1 LRQLATTKVESSKA
15 ADEDEEQTMSVG
27 SETMSQELLYFN
39 GINGT
44 TGAYGLPPM
53 TPQALADQIQD
64 SSFAE
69 TLRLKEL
76 EDKLKQVT
84 ANTKTLVDIVGLLAK
99 RQALELAGEAV
110 PASDWLKTFARDLTE
125 TILGKQY
132 VEPGNVL
139 ELENKL
145 RQDLVST
152 LGKIVKLLADKSNSE
167 LSAFLLNKEPDNST
181 DLKEK
186 LKDDTKH
193 KIADMQRKRL
203 DKSNA
208 QALANDAPSRT
219 AWLDAVTRELKE
231 LPIESLRQIKD
242 VSNVVTAPLDKLVK
256 ALQMLP
262 VDEQTSWPQALIAD
276 LQRLAQSSSTSWPQ
290 VIDTWRAGSSAL
302 TSDVG
307 DRVNWSGFFH
317 ALDEWL
323 EELSR
328 EVGHLA
334 VVAWVDPKRLDQA
347 GWGIIF
353 PAKMD
358 ANRREA
364 IKAKLTPLL
373 NLRQQKAG
381 DYYQV
386 YEGGNGYRPD
396 ETASAFLQRYG
407 ARSSDPADPDKV
419 PYYLLLVGSPEEI
432 PFQFQYQLD
441 VQYAVGRIDLGDDL
455 EAYANYAS
463 SVVAAEQSEFAQ
475 PLQIAFF
482 GTQNPNDAPTEA
494 SAKYLVEPLYQHF
507 TDKARAGLS
516 WQIDKI
522 SPKDAK
528 KVRLLNLLKENPPAL
543 LFTASHGLEFDG
555 AEVDKQRQFQGALIC
570 GEWDGKPGKVP
581 PECYLSG
588 KDIREA
594 GDLNLRGMIAFFF
607 ACYGAGT
614 PRYDEYYKQAFK
626 KQGKVIAEH
635 PFVADL
641 PKAMLSLSK
650 GGALAVVAH
659 VERAWMTSFL
669 AESPSKTPVSKARQ
683 SEHIAVFESAL
694 ERLLEGH
701 PIGAAMEYFNI
712 RYAALS
718 TELTA
723 LMDAPTDPNPYDLA
737 EKWTA
742 NNDARGYIVLG
753 DPAVRLYATPTDK

>member
-1 LRQLATTKVESSKA
+1 
-15 ADEDEEQTMSVG
+15 
-27 SETMSQELLYFN
+27 MSQELLYFN
-39 GINGT
+39 GINGDKGT
-44 TGAYGLPPM
+44 YGLPPM
-53 TPQALADQIQD
+53 TPQALSDQIQE
-64 SSFAE
+64 SKFAE
-69 TLRLKEL
+69 DKRLQVL
-76 EDKLKQVT
+76 EDKLKQIA
-84 ANTKTLVDIVGLLAK
+84 ANTKTLVDIVRLLAE
-99 RQALELAGEAV
+99 RPAQELTGAAPPAG
-110 PASDWLKTFARDLTE
+110 DWLKPFAQDLIE

-139 ELENKL
+139 ELEIKL
-145 RQDLVST
+145 RQDLVET
-152 LGKIVKLLADKSNSE
+152 LAQIAKLLADKRNQE
-167 LSAFLLNKEPDNST
+167 LAALLLNQEPDNSG

-186 LKDDTKH
+186 LKDDVKH
-193 KIADMQRKRL
+193 KTADMQNNRL
-203 DKSNA
+203 SASNV
-208 QALANDAPSRT
+208 QGLTNKTLSRA

-242 VSNVVTAPLDKLVK
+242 VSSVITAPLGKLVQ
-256 ALQMLP
+256 ALQALP
-262 VDEQTSWPQALIAD
+262 VDPQSHWPQALIAD
-276 LQRLAQSSSTSWPQ
+276 MQQFKSSPALWPQ
-290 VIDTWRAGSSAL
+290 VVDAWRAGSDPL
-302 TSDVG
+302 KGDMG
-307 DRVNWSGFFH
+307 DRVNWGDWLN
-317 ALDEWL
+317 ALNEWL

-328 EVGHLA
+328 QVGHLA
-334 VVAWVDPKRLDQA
+334 VVSWVNPKRLDQA

-358 ANRREA
+358 ASRREA
-364 IKAKLTPLL
+364 IKAKLQPLL
-373 NLRQQKAG
+373 ELRQKQAQVKSE

-386 YEGGNGYRPD
+386 YEGSNGYRPD
-396 ETASAFLQRYG
+396 DTASSFLWRQHETK
-407 ARSSDPADPDKV
+407 ASEPANPENV

-441 VQYAVGRIDLGDDL
+441 VQYAVGRIDFGDDL
-455 EAYANYAS
+455 EAYANYAL
-463 SVVAAEQSEFAQ
+463 SVVAAEQAGFAQ
-475 PLQIAFF
+475 PPQITFF
-482 GTQNPNDAPTEA
+482 GAQNPGDTATEL

-507 TDKARAGLS
+507 KSQADLP

-522 SPKDAK
+522 SPIDAK
-528 KVRLLNLLKENPPAL
+528 KVRLLGLLKENPPAL

-555 AEVDKQRQFQGALIC
+555 AEGDKQRQFQGALVC

-581 PECYLSG
+581 LECYLSG

-626 KQGKVIAEH
+626 KQGKVIAER

-659 VERAWMTSFL
+659 VERAWATSFL
-669 AESPSKTPVSKARQ
+669 AESSSKTPASKARQ
-683 SEHIAVFESAL
+683 SEHVDVFASAIGQ
-694 ERLLEGH
+694 LLDGH
-701 PIGAAMEYFNI
+701 PIGSAMEYFNV

-723 LMDAPTDPNPYDLA
+723 LMDAPMDPNPYDLA

-753 DPAVRLYATPTDK
+753 DPAVRLRAASNGK

>member
-1 LRQLATTKVESSKA
+1 
-15 ADEDEEQTMSVG
+15 
-27 SETMSQELLYFN
+27 MSQDLLYFN

-44 TGAYGLPPM
+44 TGTYGLPPM
-53 TPQALADQIQD
+53 TPQALSDQIQN

-69 TLRLKEL
+69 AKRLQEL

-84 ANTKTLVDIVGLLAK
+84 TNVKTIVDIVKLLAE
-99 RQALELAGEAV
+99 RQAQELAGEAAPV
-110 PASDWLKTFARDLTE
+110 GNWLGTFAPKLFE

-139 ELENKL
+139 ELEIKL
-145 RQDLVST
+145 RQDLVET
-152 LGKIVKLLADKSNSE
+152 LGQIVRLLADKRNQE
-167 LSAFLLNKEPDNST
+167 LSAFLLNKELDNST

-186 LKDDTKH
+186 LRRYT
-193 KIADMQRKRL
+193 L
-203 DKSNA
+203 DKVVAIQKDLLAESNA
-208 QALANDAPSRT
+208 KALATGAQSRT
-219 AWLDAVTRELKE
+219 AWLDALTQELKE
-231 LPIESLRQIKD
+231 LPIESLKSLTTETRVIGE
-242 VSNVVTAPLDKLVK
+242 PLDALVK
-256 ALQMLP
+256 ALQALP
-262 VDEQTSWPQALIAD
+262 VDPQGNWPEALIAD
-276 LQRLAQSSSTSWPQ
+276 LQKLAQAPSALWPD
-290 VIDTWRAGSSAL
+290 VIETWRAGLSPL
-302 TSDVG
+302 TTEAG
-307 DRVNWSGFFH
+307 DRVKWGDTIQT
-317 ALDEWL
+317 LKTWL
-323 EELSR
+323 NKLGDK
-328 EVGHLA
+328 VGHLQ

-358 ANRREA
+358 ANRKEA
-364 IKAKLTPLL
+364 IKAKLKPLL
-373 NLRQQKAG
+373 DWRQQKAG
-381 DYYQV
+381 DYDQV
-386 YEGGNGYRPD
+386 YEGSQGYRPG
-396 ETASAFLQRYG
+396 ETANSFLLRFG
-407 ARSSDPADPDKV
+407 AKASEPANPENV
-419 PYYLLLVGSPEEI
+419 PYYLLIVGSPEEI

-441 VQYAVGRIDLGDDL
+441 VQYAVGRIDFGDDL
-455 EAYANYAS
+455 EAYANYAR
-463 SVVAAEQSEFAQ
+463 SVVAAEQGEFAQ
-475 PLQIAFF
+475 SPQVTFF
-482 GTQNPNDAPTEA
+482 GTQNPGDAATEA

-507 TDKARAGLS
+507 TDKAQAGLP
-516 WQIDKI
+516 WQIGKI
-522 SPKDAK
+522 PPEEAK

-543 LFTASHGLEFDG
+543 LFTASHGLEFDS
-555 AEVDKQRQFQGALIC
+555 AEADKQRQFQGAFVC
-570 GEWDGKPGKVP
+570 GEWDGKPGQVP
-581 PECYLSG
+581 PECYLAG

-626 KQGKVIAEH
+626 KQVKVIAER

-659 VERAWMTSFL
+659 VERAWATSFL
-669 AESPSKTPVSKARQ
+669 AEAPGKTPASKARQ
-683 SEHIAVFESAL
+683 SEHVAVFESAL
-694 ERLLEGH
+694 GQLLEGY
-701 PIGAAMEYFNI
+701 PVGAAMEYFNI

-753 DPAVRLYATPTDK
+753 DPAVRLRAAQAGKWGNSKR